1 MEKIGKL
8 EKVRKFFGEASVV
21 KATVP
26 MVFYWAV
33 VWLSFFGFMISPYTE
48 IVLAVISVYCLF
60 VSLRTSGFRVQLPA
74 AIFLCIYTGFGFLS
88 FLYNGNAGVSG
99 VIMPAVFI
107 CFSVENRGTYIFSRF
122 FSNRLIAW
130 NSLLHYN

>member
-48 IVLAVISVYCLF
+48 IVLAVISVY
-60 VSLRTSGFRVQLPA
+60 
-74 AIFLCIYTGFGFLS
+74 
-88 FLYNGNAGVSG
+88 
-99 VIMPAVFI
+99 
-107 CFSVENRGTYIFSRF
+107 
-122 FSNRLIAW
+122 
-130 NSLLHYN
+130 